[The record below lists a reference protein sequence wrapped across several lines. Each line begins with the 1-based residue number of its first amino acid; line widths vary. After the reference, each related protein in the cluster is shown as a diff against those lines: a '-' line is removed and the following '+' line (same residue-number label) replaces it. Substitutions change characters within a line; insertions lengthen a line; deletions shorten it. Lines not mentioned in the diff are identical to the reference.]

1 MAKSNVPVFEVAW
14 EVCNKVGGIYTV
26 IRSKAPVTC
35 EELGDNYYAIGPVN
49 ESAIRTE
56 VEQAELSNPI
66 VKAAIDELRAAGVRI
81 VTGRWLIDGYP
92 QVILFDLDSQRGK
105 CDEWKY
111 ALHKDCHIDLPEADF
126 ESNNATVFG
135 NCVYWFLECI
145 VRKSKE
151 MNQGDFKA
159 VAHFHE
165 WLVGIGLIL
174 ARTRLL
180 PIATVFTTHATLL
193 GRYLCADPSFDAYNQ
208 LEHVDPDAEA
218 GKRMIYH
225 RYAIEKASAHSAHVF
240 TTVSEITAWEAK
252 YLLQRQPDV
261 VTPNGLNVQR
271 FAALHEFQNL
281 HAQAKEKIN
290 QFIRGHFHG
299 HLDFSLDKTLYF
311 FLAGR
316 YEFSNKGCDMF
327 IEALARLNAELLAA
341 KSDVTVIAFII
352 MAGRTTSFNVEALE
366 GQAVAKQL
374 RDTIADIKDNFG
386 DRLFDICQSGRMPD
400 TKQDE
405 LISKEDMVKLKRCV
419 YSYQRH
425 TLPPIVTHNLVDD
438 ATDPVLANLRR
449 CQLFNN
455 RHDRVKV
462 IFHPQFLSSTSPLLP
477 LDYDSFVRGCHLGV
491 FPSYYEPWGYTPAE
505 CTVMGV
511 PSITSNL
518 AGFGGF
524 IEKHVKDFEAC
535 GTYVIDRRFKS
546 PEESVQQLVHIMNNF
561 CKLSRRERIQLR
573 NRTERLSELIDWQQL
588 GRYYTYGRGLAMC
601 RAYGTPAPTN
611 PDRPEDR
618 RKPEHGGSTLPKTP
632 VQSTI
637 ELPGE
642 TSDLTEK
649 LLSRAQADKKYTVDE
664 LRELFTAILKE
675 ESSSK

>member
-1 MAKSNVPVFEVAW
+1 MSRPPTFEVAW

-26 IRSKAPVTC
+26 IRSKAPVTVQ
-35 EELGDNYYAIGPVN
+35 ELGDSYYCIGPVN
-49 ESAIRTE
+49 ENAVRTE
-56 VEQAELSNPI
+56 VEQADPTNPAI
-66 VKAAIDELRAAGVRI
+66 KAAVDQMRHAGCRVI
-81 VTGRWLIDGYP
+81 TGRWLIDGYP
-92 QVILFDLDSQRGK
+92 QVILFDVDSQKHRLDG
-105 CDEWKY
+105 WKG
-111 ALHKDCHIDLPEADF
+111 DLFQACGIESPTDDF
-126 ESNNATVFG
+126 ETNNAIVFG
-135 NCVYWFLECI
+135 NLVCWFLGELI
-145 VRKSKE
+145 AKS
-151 MNQGDFKA
+151 NLGGDFRA
-159 VAHFHE
+159 MVHFHE
-165 WLVGIGLIL
+165 WLVGVGLVLCRI
-174 ARTRLL
+174 RKL
-180 PIATVFTTHATLL
+180 PVATAFTTHATLL
-193 GRYLCADPSFDAYNQ
+193 GRYLCADPSFDAYNN
-208 LEHVDPDAEA
+208 LERVDVDYEA
-218 GKRMIYH
+218 GRRQIYH
-225 RYAIEKASAHSAHVF
+225 RYSIERAAAHCAHVF
-240 TTVSEITAWEAK
+240 TTVSEITGWEAEH
-252 YLLQRQPDV
+252 LLKRKPDV
-261 VTPNGLNVQR
+261 LTPNGLNVQR

-281 HAQAKEKIN
+281 HAQAKGKLT
-290 QFIRGHFHG
+290 QFLRGHFHG
-299 HLDFSLDKTLYF
+299 HLDFDLDKTLYF

-316 YEFSNKGCDMF
+316 YEFTNKGADMF
-327 IEALARLNAELLAA
+327 IEALARLNGELVR
-341 KSDVTVIAFII
+341 SGSQTTVVAFII
-352 MAGRTTSFNVEALE
+352 MQGKTTSFNVDALE
-366 GQAVAKQL
+366 GQAVSKQL
-374 RDTIADIKDNFG
+374 RDTIVEIKDNFG
-386 DRLFDICQSGRMPD
+386 NRLFDICQSGRMPD
-400 TKQDE
+400 TKTDE
-405 LISKEDMVKLKRCV
+405 LISKDDEIKLKRCMF
-419 YSYQRH
+419 SYQRH
-425 TLPPIVTHNLVDD
+425 SLPPIVTHNLVDD
-438 ATDPVLANLRR
+438 ANDPVLTNLRR